1 MAIQVG
7 FPSRTCA
14 LCRLPGH
21 TRNTCNIIDP
31 VGYVNCWDN
40 PSVLHV
46 RTKRIEDA
54 GYAPMTMR
62 DYCLSVYGISFDEMK
77 RRQRNN
83 EGIPKQK
90 SGNRKPQ
97 GYRRWQE
104 MCASQERLRRERL
117 KQERFRRVRLSQERL
132 WLECLRQERLRQE
145 RLRREEFRNSRDP
158 NALAQQ
164 GYRSNVVE
172 DDVIV
177 VEDDVIPE
185 DVRQASIDAEMAR
198 QQSVNNVFN
207 AQAAEEQENVQA
219 AEEPEV
225 QMMSKKNIQ
234 EETEVEVEEET
245 CPICLDTLGNTNL
258 FITECGHKFHA
269 NCMISSLRV
278 NGKCPCCRQKVLK

>member
-1 MAIQVG
+1 
-7 FPSRTCA
+7 
-14 LCRLPGH
+14 
-21 TRNTCNIIDP
+21 
-31 VGYVNCWDN
+31 
-40 PSVLHV
+40 
-46 RTKRIEDA
+46 
-54 GYAPMTMR
+54 MR
-62 DYCLSVYGISFDEMK
+62 
-77 RRQRNN
+77 
-83 EGIPKQK
+83 
-90 SGNRKPQ
+90 
-97 GYRRWQE
+97 
-104 MCASQERLRRERL
+104 QER
-117 KQERFRRVRLSQERL
+117 
-132 WLECLRQERLRQE
+132 LRQERLRQE
-145 RLRREEFRNSRDP
+145 RLRSEQLRREEFRNSRDP

-207 AQAAEEQENVQA
+207 AQA

-278 NGKCPCCRQKVLK
+278 NGKCPCCRQKVL

>member
-7 FPSRTCA
+7 FPSRTCT

-31 VGYVNCWDN
+31 VAYAGCWDH
-40 PSVLHV
+40 PTLLRVT
-46 RTKRIEDA
+46 TKRIEDA
-54 GYAPMTMR
+54 GYAPMRMR

-104 MCASQERLRRERL
+104 MCASQERLKQERL
-117 KQERFRRVRLSQERL
+117 KQERSRRVRLRQERL
-132 WLECLRQERLRQE
+132 WQECLRQERLRQE

-177 VEDDVIPE
+177 VENDVIPE

-207 AQAAEEQENVQA
+207 AQAAEE
-219 AEEPEV
+219 PEV

-234 EETEVEVEEET
+234 EETEVEEET

-269 NCMISSLRV
+269 NCMIRSLRV
-278 NGKCPCCRQKVLK
+278 NGKCPCCRQKVL